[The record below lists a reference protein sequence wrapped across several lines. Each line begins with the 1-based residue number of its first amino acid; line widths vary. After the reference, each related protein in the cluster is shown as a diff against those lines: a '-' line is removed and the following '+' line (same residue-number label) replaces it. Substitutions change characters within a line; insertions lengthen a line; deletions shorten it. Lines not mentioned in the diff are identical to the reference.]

1 MNDLGPSIHLDER
14 RKAQRGDAVDS
25 VSPPIMNRPVCSQR
39 DDRKTERPE
48 LPQSDDTT
56 SRGMA
61 VASRRRFLPAAVG

>member
-1 MNDLGPSIHLDER
+1 
-14 RKAQRGDAVDS
+14 
-25 VSPPIMNRPVCSQR
+25 MNRPVCSQR